1 MYLARFFILFNSLV
15 FLVCGLCV
23 VSDDKTEKF
32 NLKTRATLVNPSVW
46 I

>member
-15 FLVCGLCV
+15 FLVCGLCE
-23 VSDDKTEKF
+23 VSDDKMEKF